1 MEMPFLPVA
10 EIVTVAT
17 VLVSMA
23 FFTIEAVRVAVTDV
37 GAKILKVAAA
47 EILTVEDKLV
57 AKCPE

>member
-1 MEMPFLPVA
+1 MPVA

-37 GAKILKVAAA
+37 GEKILKVAAA